1 MPFLNGI
8 SYTEIPGSGTVD
20 YSPDGIV
27 GRRQFLIAWA
37 DRRLFCQTLLGY
49 TTVTGHLPLR
59 TQAQKFPEWDYL
71 YCTHAREKPLGT
83 LSYDDDG
90 ASYPQVQI
98 HAEYHSRNI
107 PTSTVD
113 QDEEYDEEVEQARLY
128 VEESYEFGA
137 EFVHGKGAEY
147 IYETGTAV
155 EQDVGLLIGT
165 MEMQLHSP
173 WDPELQVDK
182 IQTCIG
188 KVNSTRFYNYPA
200 EQVLFMGA
208 SAQRVITSEGV
219 PGWAVT
225 YRFRAK
231 SVSFNK
237 VYRGATTEVVGM
249 TTYIHLDG
257 WWPITPKPYLDTNF
271 GILFDA

>member
-1 MPFLNGI
+1 MPLLNGI
-8 SYTEIPGSGTVD
+8 SYEELPGSGTLE
-20 YSPDGIV
+20 YSPGGIV

-37 DRRLFCQTLLGY
+37 DRRLFCQTLLGH
-49 TTVTGHLPLR
+49 TTVTGHIPLR
-59 TQAQKFPEWDYL
+59 TQAQQFPGEDYL
-71 YCTHAREKPLGT
+71 YCTHAREKPIGT
-83 LSYDDDG
+83 LSYDAEG
-90 ASYPQVQI
+90 ASYPQVEI
-98 HAEYHSRNI
+98 HTEYHPWNI
-107 PTSTVD
+107 YTSTVD
-113 QDEEYDEEVEQARLY
+113 QDEDYDAEVEQARTY

-173 WDPELQVDK
+173 WEPELQVDK